1 MDNNFS
7 LPLLSKG
14 MKVKQTYN
22 VVIKERI
29 QTKQK
34 KQSVTL
40 SGIHAVK
47 DNLTVIA
54 VILNQ
59 LV

>member
-34 KQSVTL
+34 KQSVAL

-47 DNLTVIA
+47 DNLTVSA